1 MNYSSQFFF
10 VFRTLY
16 AQRDIRDMY
25 TCRNIC
31 LPSAIIIN
39 CLIAMDDDVYLRR
52 FSQMIMTAVAALI
65 VDRAGRKPLLIFSS
79 SVMLISLVAL
89 GLYFN
94 LKTNGSDISNLG
106 WLPLTSLTLYMISF
120 SIGWVNIAI
129 KLIAFG
135 SFNSGWH
142 VFSALSQQ
150 IVHLRYK
157 LW

>member
-1 MNYSSQFFF
+1 
-10 VFRTLY
+10 
-16 AQRDIRDMY
+16 
-25 TCRNIC
+25 
-31 LPSAIIIN
+31 
-39 CLIAMDDDVYLRR
+39 MDDDVYLRR

-120 SIGWVNIAI
+120 SIG
-129 KLIAFG
+129 
-135 SFNSGWH
+135 
-142 VFSALSQQ
+142 
-150 IVHLRYK
+150 
-157 LW
+157 